1 MLPITPPRRN
11 DLDWLRVLAVLL
23 LVPFHA
29 ALIFVQDPNSIM
41 YVKDTRNSEFLASM
55 AGFIHQF
62 HMPLLFAISGAA
74 SGLALGVRSPGQ
86 YLRERALRLLVPL
99 LFAVCVLIPPMTYL
113 TRLMYGTPLTF
124 WEHYLGFFR
133 LALNDLSGLHGTL
146 TPAHTWFI
154 LYLLI
159 FSLVAL
165 PGFLWA
171 RRAERQ
177 PLMGRVA
184 AVLEKRLALFWLVI
198 PLSLM
203 AAIDVLGDKNP
214 FYYFAVFCLGYLL
227 ASDARYPAALKR
239 DAPVA
244 LALGLLFAVLRQVW
258 QPHFALWSLPW
269 IGYGLMEQ
277 ATRWFLVLALLG
289 WGQRGLQRGGKVLR
303 YLSEAAFPFYILHL
317 PITTLVGYFVIR
329 LELPIGFNYLLIVVV
344 STGLT
349 FGVYELARRVPVLCF
364 LLGMKKRKIA

>member
-1 MLPITPPRRN
+1 MPTNTPSRRN

-41 YVKDTRNSEFLASM
+41 YVKDTRNSEFLAIM

-74 SGLALGVRSPGQ
+74 TGLALGVRGPGQ

-99 LFAVCVLIPPMTYL
+99 LFAIFVLIPPMTYL
-113 TRLMYGTPLTF
+113 TRLVYGTPLGF

-133 LALNDLSGLHGTL
+133 LDPNDLSGYGGTL
-146 TPAHTWFI
+146 TPAHAWFI

-171 RRAERQ
+171 RRADHQ
-177 PLMGRVA
+177 PLMARVA
-184 AVLEKRLALFWLVI
+184 ALLEKRLALFWLVI
-198 PLSLM
+198 PLALT

-214 FYYFAVFCLGYLL
+214 FYYFTVFCLGYLL
-227 ASDARYPAALKR
+227 ITDPRYTDALDR
-239 DAPVA
+239 DAPIS
-244 LALGLLFAVLRQVW
+244 LAMGLLFAVLRQVW
-258 QPHFALWSLPW
+258 QPHFAVWSLPW

-289 WGQRGLQRGGKVLR
+289 WGHRWLQRGGKVLR

-329 LELPIGFNYLLIVVV
+329 LEAPIAFNYLLIVTL
-344 STGLT
+344 SILLT
-349 FGVYELARRVPVLCF
+349 FGVYELAKRVAVLRF
-364 LLGMKKRKIA
+364 LLGMKKRRVV

>member
-1 MLPITPPRRN
+1 MPTPTPPRRN

-29 ALIFVQDPNSIM
+29 ALIFVQDPNSIV
-41 YVKDTRNSEFLASM
+41 YVKDTRNSAFLANM

-99 LFAVCVLIPPMTYL
+99 LFAVFVLIPPMTYL
-113 TRLMYGTPLTF
+113 TRLARGETLSF
-124 WEHYLGFFR
+124 GEHYLGFFR
-133 LALNDLSGLHGTL
+133 LDLNDLSGLQGTL
-146 TPAHTWFI
+146 TPAHAWFI

-171 RRAERQ
+171 RRAEHQ
-177 PLMGRVA
+177 PLLGRVA
-184 AVLEKRLALFWLVI
+184 TRLEKRLALFWLVI
-198 PLSLM
+198 PLALM

-227 ASDARYPAALKR
+227 ITDPRYPAALKR

-244 LALGLLFAVLRQVW
+244 LAVGLLFAVLRQVW
-258 QPHFALWSLPW
+258 QPHFATWSLPW
-269 IGYGLMEQ
+269 IGYELMGQ
-277 ATRWFLVLALLG
+277 ATRWLLVLALLG
-289 WGQRGLQRGGKVLR
+289 WGQRGLQGGGRALR
-303 YLSEAAFPFYILHL
+303 YLSEAVFPFYLLHL
-317 PITTLVGYFVIR
+317 PITTLVGYFAIR
-329 LELPIGFNYLLIVVV
+329 LEMPIGVNYLLIVVV
-344 STGLT
+344 STLLT
-349 FGVYELARRVPVLCF
+349 FGVYELTRRVAVMRF
-364 LLGMKKRKIA
+364 LLGMKRQ